1 MPQDAPNMS
10 AAREIEDIQRQLV
23 HHQHEH
29 PPVRD
34 LNREADRRT
43 TGSQRVA
50 EDFARVL
57 GSWTFVLLQAI
68 LIVGWLAINVL
79 AFAAHWDPYPFQVL
93 NLVMSLEAAI
103 WVSVVL
109 MSLNRLAE
117 RERLRAQHEYELDV
131 KAEEEMR
138 MVMHHLEV
146 QDDVL
151 LQILHRLE
159 RSDRE
164 LRRIARRMGIGEEQT
179 G

>member
-1 MPQDAPNMS
+1 MS
-10 AAREIEDIQRQLV
+10 SAREIEDIQRQLV
-23 HHQHEH
+23 RHQHEH

-43 TGSQRVA
+43 TGAQRVG
-50 EDFARVL
+50 EDFSRVV
-57 GSWTFVLLQAI
+57 GSWTFVVLQVALI
-68 LIVGWLAINVL
+68 LGWIAINV
-79 AFAAHWDPYPFQVL
+79 AAIAQHWDPYPFQVL
-93 NLVMSLEAAI
+93 NLVMSLEAAL

-109 MSLNRLAE
+109 MSLNRLTE
-117 RERLRAQHEYELDV
+117 RERLRAQHEYELAV

-151 LQILHRLE
+151 LQILHRLD

-164 LRRIARRMGIGEEQT
+164 LRRVARRMGIGEEQT

>member
-1 MPQDAPNMS
+1 MS
-10 AAREIEDIQRQLV
+10 TAREIEDIQRQLV
-23 HHQHEH
+23 RHQHEH

-43 TGSQRVA
+43 TGAQRVA
-50 EDFARVL
+50 EDFSRVV
-57 GSWTFVLLQAI
+57 GSWTFVILQLALI
-68 LIVGWLAINVL
+68 LGWLAVNVV
-79 AFAAHWDPYPFQVL
+79 AFAQHWDPYPFQVL

-117 RERLRAQHEYELDV
+117 RERLRAQHEYELAV

-151 LQILHRLE
+151 LQILHRLD

-164 LRRIARRMGIGEEQT
+164 LRRVARRMGIGEEQSGT